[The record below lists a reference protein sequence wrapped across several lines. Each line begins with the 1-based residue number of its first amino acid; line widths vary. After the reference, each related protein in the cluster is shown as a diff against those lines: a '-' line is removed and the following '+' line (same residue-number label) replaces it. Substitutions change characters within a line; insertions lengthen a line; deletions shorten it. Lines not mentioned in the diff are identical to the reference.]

1 MEATEHESTLEH
13 ALDVAKANAK
23 QAKLLVDH
31 ARAAH
36 AKGDVP
42 PERVAQLEELQ
53 RAADE
58 DLQRV
63 IREQ

>member
-13 ALDVAKANAK
+13 ALDVARANAK
-23 QAKLLVDH
+23 QARLLVDH
-31 ARAAH
+31 ARAGLAS
-36 AKGDVP
+36 GSVP

-53 RAADE
+53 RVADE